1 LALKAAVWFLL
12 GLFAILTAP
21 FVSREQFTT

>member
-21 FVSREQFTT
+21 FSREQFTT